1 MSAYSLPSPA
11 AGSVQNNG
19 VLTKFIKQTVDNT
32 PCEMSNGEINY
43 REKWKGPYERGK
55 SILSSVK
62 VGDDLSAAHTALGQS
77 VEEFSAP
84 NCPTRNKTAGTWKV
98 KEIRVEQIEAGD
110 HCYVY
115 FTFYADFASTE
126 VQTLT
131 EVVDKNVWSI
141 QWQSYSVSPWDFCKN
156 GGGNA
161 APWSPSYEESPPTAD
176 WSKTADRAAI
186 QAAMNQSPE
195 FKGNFIVYT
204 PDKNVPDC
212 KMYLDAAHT
221 AIQKKVGL
229 DRNAIYHYP
238 IITHQTV
245 HRGGFNANYS
255 GQGALGEDIDHVQ
268 SLGDDC
274 PYSIGSDWVFI
285 KIGDNMQQVR
295 DESKNLTTF
304 TRQETFMGVL
314 KDSYDKNY
322 YGNGTFS
329 HDEAGITNG
338 RWKRNSI

>member
-43 REKWKGPYERGK
+43 REKWKGPYSRGQ

-62 VGDDLSAAHTALGQS
+62 IGDTIGTAHTALGES
-77 VEEFSAP
+77 VEEFRAP
-84 NCPTRNKTAGTWKV
+84 TCPTRNDTAGTWKV

-110 HCYVY
+110 HCNVY
-115 FTFYADFASTE
+115 FTFYASFASTE
-126 VQTLT
+126 VETLT
-131 EVVDKNVWSI
+131 EDVEKNVWSVS
-141 QWQSYSVSPWDFCKN
+141 WQAYSVSPWDFCKN

-161 APWSPSYEESPPTAD
+161 SPWSPSYDNSPPTPN

-186 QAAMNQSPE
+186 QAALNQSPE
-195 FKGNFIVYT
+195 FKDNFIVYT

-212 KMYLDAAHT
+212 KMYLDAANT

-245 HRGGFNANYS
+245 HNGGFSANYK
-255 GQGALGEDIDHVQ
+255 GTATLGKDIDHV
-268 SLGDDC
+268 STLPTGC
-274 PYSIGSDWVFI
+274 PYDFDSTWIWI
-285 KIGDNMQQVR
+285 KTGDNMTQQR
-295 DESKNLTTF
+295 DEAKQMTIF
-304 TRQETFMGVL
+304 THQETFMGVL
-314 KDSYDKNY
+314 QDSYDKNY

-329 HDEAGITNG
+329 HTEEGITNG
-338 RWKRNSI
+338 RWQRNSI

>member
-1 MSAYSLPSPA
+1 MSAYTLPSPA
-11 AGSVQNNG
+11 TGSVQNNG

-43 REKWKGPYERGK
+43 REKWKGPYSRGK

-62 VGDDLSAAHTALGQS
+62 IGDTLAAAHTALGDS
-77 VEEFSAP
+77 VEEFSEP
-84 NCPTRNKTAGTWKV
+84 TCPTRNGIDGTWKV
-98 KEIRVEQIEAGD
+98 KDIRVEQIEAGD
-110 HCYVY
+110 HCYVH
-115 FTFYADFASTE
+115 FTFYAAYSGYDVE
-126 VQTLT
+126 TLT
-131 EVVDKNVWSI
+131 ELIEKNVWSVS
-141 QWQSYSVSPWDFCKN
+141 WQSYSVSPWDFCKN

-161 APWSPSYEESPPTAD
+161 SPWSPSYEDSPPTAD
-176 WSKTADRAAI
+176 WTKTADRAAI
-186 QAAMNQSPE
+186 QAAMNQNPE

-245 HRGGFNANYS
+245 HKGGFSANYKGTATL
-255 GQGALGEDIDHVQ
+255 GQDIDHVS
-268 SLGDDC
+268 SLPTGC
-274 PYSIGSDWVFI
+274 PYDFDSTWIWI
-285 KIGDNMQQVR
+285 KIGDNMTQQR
-295 DESKNLTTF
+295 DEAKQITIF
-304 TRQETFMGVL
+304 THQETFMGVL
-314 KDSYDKNY
+314 QDSYDQNY

-329 HDEAGITNG
+329 HTEEGITNG
-338 RWKRNSI
+338 RWKRNAI

>member
-43 REKWKGPYERGK
+43 REKWKGPYSRGK

-62 VGDDLSAAHTALGQS
+62 IGDDLSAAHSALGGS

-84 NCPTRNKTAGTWKV
+84 TCPTRNKTAGTWKV
-98 KEIRVEQIEAGD
+98 KETRVEQIEAGD

-126 VQTLT
+126 VETLT
-131 EVVDKNVWSI
+131 EVVEKNVWSI

-161 APWSPSYEESPPTAD
+161 APWSPSYEDSPPAEN
-176 WSKTADRAAI
+176 WAKTADRAAI
-186 QAAMNQSPE
+186 QAAMNQNPE

-255 GQGALGEDIDHVQ
+255 GQGTLGKDIDH
-268 SLGDDC
+268 
-274 PYSIGSDWVFI
+274 I
-285 KIGDNMQQVR
+285 
-295 DESKNLTTF
+295 
-304 TRQETFMGVL
+304 
-314 KDSYDKNY
+314 
-322 YGNGTFS
+322 
-329 HDEAGITNG
+329 
-338 RWKRNSI
+338 

>member
-11 AGSVQNNG
+11 TGSVQNNG

-43 REKWKGPYERGK
+43 REKWKGPYSRGK

-62 VGDDLSAAHTALGQS
+62 TGDALSAAHSALGDS
-77 VEEFSAP
+77 VEEFSEP
-84 NCPTRNKTAGTWKV
+84 TCPTRNKTAGTWKV

-126 VQTLT
+126 TETLT
-131 EVVDKNVWSI
+131 ELIEKNVWSI
-141 QWQSYSVSPWDFCKN
+141 TWQSYSVSPWDFCKN

-161 APWSPSYEESPPTAD
+161 APWSPSYEDTPPTAN
-176 WSKTADRAAI
+176 WAKTADRAAI

-238 IITHQTV
+238 IVTHQTV
-245 HRGGFNANYS
+245 HRGGFTANYK
-255 GQGALGEDIDHVQ
+255 GQGALGQDIDHV
-268 SLGDDC
+268 
-274 PYSIGSDWVFI
+274 
-285 KIGDNMQQVR
+285 
-295 DESKNLTTF
+295 
-304 TRQETFMGVL
+304 
-314 KDSYDKNY
+314 
-322 YGNGTFS
+322 
-329 HDEAGITNG
+329 
-338 RWKRNSI
+338 

>member
-43 REKWKGPYERGK
+43 REKWKGPYSRGK

-62 VGDDLSAAHTALGQS
+62 IGDTIDTAHTALGGS

-84 NCPTRNKTAGTWKV
+84 TCPTRNNVAGVWKV
-98 KEIRVEQIEAGD
+98 KETRVEQIEAGD
-110 HCYVY
+110 HCNVY
-115 FTFYADFASTE
+115 FTFYAYFASTE
-126 VQTLT
+126 VETLT
-131 EVVDKNVWSI
+131 EDVEKNVWSVS
-141 QWQSYSVSPWDFCKN
+141 WQAYSVSPWDFCKN

-161 APWSPSYEESPPTAD
+161 SPWSPSYDNSPPTPN

-186 QAAMNQSPE
+186 QAALNQSPE
-195 FKGNFIVYT
+195 FKDNFIVYT

-212 KMYLDAAHT
+212 KMYLDAANT

-245 HRGGFNANYS
+245 HKGGFSANYK
-255 GQGALGEDIDHVQ
+255 GTATLGADIDHV
-268 SLGDDC
+268 STLPTGC
-274 PYSIGSDWVFI
+274 PYDFDSTWIWI
-285 KIGDNMQQVR
+285 KTGDNMTQQR
-295 DESKNLTTF
+295 DEAKQMTIF
-304 TRQETFMGVL
+304 THQETFMGVL
-314 KDSYDKNY
+314 QDSYDKNY
-322 YGNGTFS
+322 YGNDTFS
-329 HDEAGITNG
+329 HTEEGITNG
-338 RWKRNSI
+338 RWQRNSI